1 MKSLLEAGA
10 KLTVFDPEAM
20 PNIKKQFGDDLT
32 YAPSMYN
39 ALENADALLIC
50 SEWSI
55 FRTPDFQRVKN
66 SLNEPIIFDG
76 RNLYNLEDMDAEGFT
91 YISIGR
97 KKINT

>member
-1 MKSLLEAGA
+1 
-10 KLTVFDPEAM
+10 
-20 PNIKKQFGDDLT
+20 
-32 YAPSMYN
+32 SMYN

-50 SEWSI
+50 AEWSI
-55 FRTPDFQRVKN
+55 FRTPDFQRVKD

-97 KKINT
+97 KEINI